1 MDTSG
6 YLRAAEGCSVIA
18 FDVFDTLIVR
28 PFVRPDDLFD
38 FIERTT
44 GKEGFGKARREAEKQ
59 ARRRIRPEVDLDE
72 IYAVLDSR

>member
-38 FIERTT
+38 FIERVT

-59 ARRRIRPEVDLDE
+59 ARRQIRQE
-72 IYAVLDSR
+72 IPV